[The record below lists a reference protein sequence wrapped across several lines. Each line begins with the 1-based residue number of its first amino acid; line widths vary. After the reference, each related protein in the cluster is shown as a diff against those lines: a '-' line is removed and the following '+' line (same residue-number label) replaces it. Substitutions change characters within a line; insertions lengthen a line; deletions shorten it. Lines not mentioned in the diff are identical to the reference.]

1 MGQTGKKTSNLP
13 ISKVNPA
20 TGKLNENVK
29 ELYHTLDDS
38 NFGSLERK
46 LVSYIKYCYSVI
58 H

>member
-38 NFGSLERK
+38 NFWESRK
-46 LVSYIKYCYSVI
+46 KTCVI
-58 H
+58 Y